1 MTWDNE
7 TCDDCAE
14 QTLGGPMLRDEV
26 WATIAKPEAVR
37 CDPVEP
43 DLFSWADVPC
53 FQQVE
58 TFLCFACIERRLG
71 RRLVQED
78 LTTAP
83 WNAGW
88 IDMDSLRDQL
98 RVRDAGMSD
107 GVEKWMARRAR
118 GRRLLPHERVINET
132 DARRDGAA

>member
-1 MTWDNE
+1 
-7 TCDDCAE
+7 
-14 QTLGGPMLRDEV
+14 MLRDEV
-26 WATIAKPEAVR
+26 WATIAKPKAVR

-71 RRLVQED
+71 RQLTQED
-78 LTTAP
+78 LNASV

-88 IDMDSLRDQL
+88 IDHVDDREF
-98 RVRDAGMSD
+98 G
-107 GVEKWMARRAR
+107 EKIINAWAR
-118 GRRLLPHERVINET
+118 GRRLLTHERVINET